1 MYLKE
6 FPVYGLNPLIQ
17 KAMYFASKHHA
28 DQKRKGSDKPYSVHP
43 ISSALILM
51 EFSLRLGV
59 ELQDEIIIAAI
70 LHDVLEDTEV
80 TEQALEA
87 EFSGEVLELVK
98 AASEEDKSQT
108 WDIRKRQML
117 KQLSHVP
124 IRALYVPLADKIH
137 NLFELSEDIKIFGF
151 EESFNKYNAG
161 AEKQKW
167 YHQSTLEVL
176 RAQMDRVKE
185 KSKELDLLETLWNQY
200 HFLFQQIFE
209 RENKG

>member
-1 MYLKE
+1 MYS
-6 FPVYGLNPLIQ
+6 LNPMIQ
-17 KAMYFASKHHA
+17 KALYFASKHHA
-28 DQKRKGSDKPYSVHP
+28 DQTRKGSDKPYCVHP
-43 ISSALILM
+43 IATAFILM
-51 EFSLRLGV
+51 ESALKLGCQIHEDILV
-59 ELQDEIIIAAI
+59 AAI
-70 LHDVLEDTEV
+70 LHDILEDTEV
-80 TEQALEA
+80 TDDVLEA
-87 EFSGEVLELVK
+87 EFSGPVLDLVK
-98 AASEEDKSQT
+98 AASEQDKSQP

-117 KQLSHVP
+117 KQLSQVP

-137 NLFELSEDIKIFGF
+137 NLFELSEDIKNFGF

-176 RAQMDRVKE
+176 RTQMDRVKE
-185 KSKELDLLETLWNQY
+185 KSKEIDLLETLWNQY